1 VFKAEPPLPP
11 SPAQAEQRAN
21 EDSNFVG
28 SVKRLMTNKGYL
40 LLMMSYSL
48 NVGVF
53 YAISTLLNDVVLKYF
68 PVSILFTFIFHFPT
82 IAKSQLWL
90 ENNGLTLSTI

>member
-28 SVKRLMTNKGYL
+28 SVKRLMTNKGYV

-53 YAISTLLNDVVLKYF
+53 YAISTLLNDVVLRYF
-68 PVSILFTFIFHFPT
+68 KVSSSFTSFFTFP
-82 IAKSQLWL
+82 L
-90 ENNGLTLSTI
+90 